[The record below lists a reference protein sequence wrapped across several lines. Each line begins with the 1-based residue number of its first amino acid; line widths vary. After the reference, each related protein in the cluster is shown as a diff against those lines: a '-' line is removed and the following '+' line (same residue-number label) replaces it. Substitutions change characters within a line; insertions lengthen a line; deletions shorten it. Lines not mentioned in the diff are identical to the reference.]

1 MAYSAQQLIVNSW
14 YTSGIISQQT
24 QTVSAQKIF
33 DGLSLLNDLLAIK
46 TANTRLIPYFKEYDF
61 NSVVGQEIYFIEN
74 LVEIESLTFN
84 ISVVRYPM
92 QPSSRKKFFATSRTD
107 NINSLPFTYH
117 MERKKGGANVYIYF
131 KTAGVYQMKLWGKF
145 SLGEVDLNQDLSL
158 SFDRYYIVYLR
169 YALAEYMCAFLN
181 IAMQQPQKEK
191 LEELENML
199 VDISPI
205 DLSTSKV
212 SSLQQSTGINYGDI
226 NIGMGWRP

>member
-1 MAYSAQQLIVNSW
+1 MAYSARQLIVNSW

-24 QTVSAQKIF
+24 QTVSAPKIF
-33 DGLSLLNDLLAIK
+33 DGLNLLNDLLAIK
-46 TANTRLIPYFKEYDF
+46 TANTRLIPYY
-61 NSVVGQEIYFIEN
+61 NQLILSAVIGQEGYFIEN
-74 LVEIESLTFN
+74 LIEIESLTFN
-84 ISVVRYPM
+84 IGPIRYPM
-92 QPSSRKKFFATSRTD
+92 QPASRKKYFATSRVD

-117 MERKKGGANVYIYF
+117 LEREFGGAKLYIYF
-131 KTAGVYQMKLWGKF
+131 FPQSNYPLTLWGKF
-145 SLGEVDLNQDLSL
+145 SLSEVTLDQDLSL
-158 SFDRYYIVYLR
+158 TLDRFYIVYLR

-205 DLSTSKV
+205 DLSTSKI
-212 SSLQQSTGINYGDI
+212 SSLQEVTGINYGDI